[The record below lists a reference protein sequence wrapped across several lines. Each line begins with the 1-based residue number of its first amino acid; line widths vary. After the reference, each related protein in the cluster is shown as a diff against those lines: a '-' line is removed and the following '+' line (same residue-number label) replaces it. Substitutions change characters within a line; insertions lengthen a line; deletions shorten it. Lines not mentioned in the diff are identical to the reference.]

1 VPHRI
6 IRREREESVMANKPQ
21 YVDLIRDATPQR
33 RKSPP
38 RRIIAKREPVKEER
52 RLSNWPPGRF
62 AKWRLETLVPWQ
74 LMKKAWQF
82 KSWSGSE

>member
-1 VPHRI
+1 
-6 IRREREESVMANKPQ
+6 MANKPQ

-38 RRIIAKREPVKEER
+38 RRIIAKREPAKEER

-62 AKWRLETLVPWQ
+62 AKWRLETLVPWK
-74 LMKKAWQF
+74 LMQKAWQF
-82 KSWSGSE
+82 KSWSGTS